1 LKKIKSKQI
10 KIRIARWKRIRREK
24 KVDSETWYVVEGI
37 LLMVTDKH

>member
-1 LKKIKSKQI
+1 MEENKE
-10 KIRIARWKRIRREK
+10 RK